1 MMLTLVA
8 FIFAIAVLVAVHE
21 WGHFSVA
28 RACGVKVLRFSVG
41 FGPRLASW
49 TSTTTGTEYVVGVLP
64 IGGYVKMLDE
74 REGPVDDSESALA
87 FNAKPLRSR
96 AAIVAAG
103 PIANLLLA
111 VILYSVVNWIGVD
124 QPQALLSRPSQGT
137 VLAIA
142 GLQGGER
149 VVQAGYEGEE
159 LEPVQSFEKFRW
171 WMARGALEHRN
182 VQVEFLKPGAR
193 NTQAVVLALS
203 EVDAPDANAQ
213 LFARIGILG
222 PYSQAQISTILP
234 DGAAAL
240 AQLRT
245 GDVVLRVDQTDI
257 VDAGQL
263 RDMIR
268 VSGRDAEPLPQTWQ
282 LDRGGERLT
291 VTVKPA
297 REREGDQ
304 YIGRIRAGI
313 GSPLAMTTVQY
324 GLLDGVGEA
333 LAHTWETS
341 ALTLR
346 VLGQIVV
353 GKASLNNLSGPITI
367 ADYAGKSA
375 AMGPTQFLLFL
386 ALMSISLG
394 VLNLL
399 PLPILDGG
407 HLMYYLW
414 EALSGKPVT
423 LTWTERLQKVGFVIL
438 LMMMSVAV
446 VNDVT
451 RLLR

>member
-8 FIFAIAVLVAVHE
+8 FIIAIAVLVAVHE

-41 FGPRLASW
+41 FGPRLAGW

-87 FNAKPLRSR
+87 FNTKPLRSR

-124 QPQALLSRPSQGT
+124 QPQALLARPSQGT

-438 LMMMSVAV
+438 LMMRSVAF

>member
-8 FIFAIAVLVAVHE
+8 FIIAIAVLVAVHE

-41 FGPRLASW
+41 FGPRLAGW

-87 FNAKPLRSR
+87 FNTKPLRSR

-124 QPQALLSRPSQGT
+124 QPQALLARPSQGT

-353 GKASLNNLSGPITI
+353 GKASLNNLSGPIPI

>member
-28 RACGVKVLRFSVG
+28 RACRVKVLRFSVG
-41 FGPRLASW
+41 FGPRLAGW

-87 FNAKPLRSR
+87 FNTKPLRSR

-124 QPQALLSRPSQGT
+124 QPQALLARPSQGT

-423 LTWTERLQKVGFVIL
+423 LTERLQKVGFVIL

>member
-8 FIFAIAVLVAVHE
+8 FIIAIAVLVAVHE

-41 FGPRLASW
+41 FGPRLAGW

-87 FNAKPLRSR
+87 FNTKPLRSR

-124 QPQALLSRPSQGT
+124 QPQALLARPSQGT